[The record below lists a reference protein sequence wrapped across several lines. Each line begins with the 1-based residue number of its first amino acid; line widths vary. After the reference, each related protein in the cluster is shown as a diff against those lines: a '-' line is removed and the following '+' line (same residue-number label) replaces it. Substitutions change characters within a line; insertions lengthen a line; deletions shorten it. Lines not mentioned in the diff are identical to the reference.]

1 MNRLSIL
8 AATLIL
14 SAGSTAS
21 AQVIVRAPFVRVEVG
36 PGGTFVRAPFVRYY
50 AGPPIYVSPPP
61 VVYVSPGVTIGPNIT
76 IAPPINV
83 PQVIQGEPPIAAPIP
98 APAKPAPAMPRA
110 VNPPAVKPV
119 LGPDGLPPPAFE
131 GVKVP
136 NNADFVPPPPA
147 KAMPEMTVEKFAKAF
162 QAKEGSYEIVFTNP
176 VSKMPLTVRFTLPP
190 GVPDVQ
196 VGPTSIT
203 YRYVGRSMVKID
215 FDADGVTVIS
225 R

>member
-1 MNRLSIL
+1 MNRLCIL
-8 AATLIL
+8 AATLVL

-36 PGGTFVRAPFVRYY
+36 PGGTYVRAPFVRYY
-50 AGPPIYVSPPP
+50 AGPPIYVPPPP
-61 VVYVSPGVTIGPNIT
+61 VYVVSPGISVGPNIT

-83 PQVIQGEPPIAAPIP
+83 PQVIQGDPPVVAPPAA
-98 APAKPAPAMPRA
+98 APAPAMPRA
-110 VNPPAVKPV
+110 ANPPAGKVA

-131 GVKVP
+131 GPKAP
-136 NNADFVPPPPA
+136 NKADFVPPPPA
-147 KAMPEMTVEKFAKAF
+147 KAPQEMTIEKFAKSF
-162 QAKEGSYEIVFTNP
+162 QAKEGSYEILFTNP
-176 VSKMPLTVRFTLPP
+176 VSKMPTTVRFTLPP
-190 GVPDVQ
+190 GVPDVA

-215 FDADGVTVIS
+215 FDAEGATVTS